1 MARRKKVRSFVLTD
15 ETDAMKALA
24 DLPTIS
30 FNVSLGPVSLVGPM
44 AGKTVSYY
52 PDGEDHDGLEFVVLT
67 DRVTYVPEESHTF
80 IVGDVKKIPPKRI
93 DTPKPRF

>member
-1 MARRKKVRSFVLTD
+1 MAKRKKERSFVLTD

-24 DLPTIS
+24 DLPTVS
-30 FNVSLGPVSLVGPM
+30 FSVSLGPVRMVEPM

-67 DRVTYVPEESHTF
+67 DRVTYVPEETHTF
-80 IVGDVKKIPPKRI
+80 TVGDVKKIPPKRI
-93 DTPKPRF
+93 DTPKTRV